1 MNGVDGP
8 SPPPPRCPPWGR
20 RGEQATSWR
29 SEPVAPP
36 EEGSLGLG
44 AGPSSPQV
52 CPHALSCVHRVWQVQ
67 ESSGAWLVDAGLVA
81 SAGPCSPEKG
91 LDLCLACARP
101 SARGGSQ
108 TELELADT
116 SFQNWGNVVLNIYF
130 LKDTHTHKS
139 VFLRL

>member
-1 MNGVDGP
+1 MYTECGKSRRALGP
-8 SPPPPRCPPWGR
+8 GWPR
-20 RGEQATSWR
+20 A
-29 SEPVAPP
+29 
-36 EEGSLGLG
+36 
-44 AGPSSPQV
+44 
-52 CPHALSCVHRVWQVQ
+52 
-67 ESSGAWLVDAGLVA
+67 LVDAGLVA

-130 LKDTHTHKS
+130 LKDTHTKKRISQAVKVSLHS
-139 VFLRL
+139 YSWCVGE